1 MVFADH
7 KSVMEV
13 APRSCFVAIL
23 GYKATPGLQRA
34 AQEGLAGVLIVRAD
48 CHGHVGC
55 DLVRVGLA
63 PLQKSVGLLCD
74 YASCGRLIG
83 APAYCRLSELLT
95 VDHADDMVQVGVVFL
110 WWARASAVARVRR
123 VRVVVVHRRRV
134 GRRGVDQVADAVPAA
149 ERCLG
154 HGH

>member
-7 KSVMEV
+7 KCIVKV
-13 APRSCFVAIL
+13 ASHCHFVAIL
-23 GYKATPGLQRA
+23 RYKATPGLQRT

-63 PLQKSVGLLCD
+63 PLQKSIGLLCN
-74 YASCGRLIG
+74 YASIRRLIG

-95 VDHADDMVQVGVVFL
+95 VDHADDMVQVGVIFSR
-110 WWARASAVARVRR
+110 WARASAIARARR
-123 VRVVVVHRRRV
+123 ACVVVVQRRRV
-134 GRRGVDQVADAVPAA
+134 GGRGVDQVADAVPAA